1 MIQYSYTNYYG
12 SDSDIS
18 IMVNLYRIYKNF
30 VCQNSITVA
39 IACLL

>member
-1 MIQYSYTNYYG
+1 MIQYSYTNCYG

-18 IMVNLYRIYKNF
+18 IIVDLYRVCKNF
-30 VCQNSITVA
+30 VCQNPITVA